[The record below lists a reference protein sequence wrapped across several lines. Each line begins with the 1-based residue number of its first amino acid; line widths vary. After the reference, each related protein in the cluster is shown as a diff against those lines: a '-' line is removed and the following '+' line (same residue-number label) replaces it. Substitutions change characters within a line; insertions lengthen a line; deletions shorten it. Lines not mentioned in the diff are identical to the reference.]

1 MSMGS
6 HAATFVAAAVLA
18 STTAFAQTTARQTNP
33 SSSVKNGESPTQ
45 QVTLIGCV
53 QKEKEYRQQHNIK
66 DGGGLNTGIGEGN
79 EYVLINAIRVSP
91 GSAPVASAGDCSS
104 ASSGE
109 AFEMTGSNE
118 GKLKDFVGKRVEIT
132 GKQKHAKVG
141 PNGQPTGGFDPMH
154 GDLKLFE
161 VEPSSIREVSAVTAQ
176 TQQTET
182 APAPQTTAPAPAT
195 TAPAP
200 ATTAPAPAP
209 APEPAPTGTSGRTET
224 APANTALPHTAS
236 PLALYELASLLFFG
250 GAYGVRRLRNLL

>member
-1 MSMGS
+1 MG
-6 HAATFVAAAVLA
+6 
-18 STTAFAQTTARQTNP
+18 RP
-33 SSSVKNGESPTQ
+33 RKNGESPTQ

-109 AFEMTGSNE
+109 AFEITGSNE

-161 VEPSSIREVSAVTAQ
+161 VEPSSIREVSAVTTQ
-176 TQQTET
+176 TQQTDT
-182 APAPQTTAPAPAT
+182 APAAPATTAPAPET

-224 APANTALPHTAS
+224 APAPANTALPHTAS